1 MSSDMPQRTIYLDIN
16 HWYALGRAG
25 QDNTKS
31 PEHAALL
38 TALQDEVDAG
48 RLVIPLSHVSY
59 EELTENRRDQQREP
73 TAEIMWRL
81 SKGATIAPASRIVD
95 EELAVELNRRFGRP
109 AFPAKVRKFGRGVGF
124 AFGMGPLRAVV
135 PAGRRAK
142 IEARLGMTI
151 PHAEALLEYD
161 VLATPRS
168 LRDRVPDFDPN
179 GWRREADAELAALRG
194 MLDNVHGEGT
204 SISGRPADAIYV
216 HQIGGDIRENFVKA
230 LTTAGYADTFTMPL
244 KDAGETTDFI
254 KHLPT
259 QWVATELKIHY
270 ARNPQINWK
279 INHLR
284 DIAALSAA
292 IPYTDVVVTDN
303 DVWSA
308 ATHGTHLDREFNTV
322 ILRRLTD
329 LGDYLGL

>member
-1 MSSDMPQRTIYLDIN
+1 MPQRTVYLDIN

-25 QDNTKS
+25 QANPDS
-31 PEHAALL
+31 PENTALV

-48 RLVIPLSHVSY
+48 RLVLPLSRVSY
-59 EELTENRRDQQREP
+59 EELTENPRDQLREP
-73 TAEIMWRL
+73 TAEVMWRL
-81 SKGATIAPASRIVD
+81 SKGVTIAPASRIVD

-124 AFGMGPLRAVV
+124 AFGTGPLKAVV
-135 PAGRRAK
+135 PAGRRAE
-142 IEARLGMTI
+142 IEARIGMTI
-151 PHAEALLEYD
+151 PDAEELLEYD
-161 VLATPRS
+161 VLATPGS
-168 LRDRVPDFDPN
+168 LRGRIPGFDPN
-179 GWRREADAELAALRG
+179 GWRREADAELAALKG

-204 SISGRPADAIYV
+204 SISGRPADAVYV
-216 HQIGGDIRENFVKA
+216 RQIGGDIRENFANA

-244 KDAGETTDFI
+244 RDAGEITDFI

-259 QWVATELKIHY
+259 QRVATELKIHY

-292 IPYTDVVVTDN
+292 IPYTDAVVTDS

-322 ILRRLTD
+322 ILRKLTE
-329 LGDYLGL
+329 LGEYLGL

>member
-1 MSSDMPQRTIYLDIN
+1 MAQQTVYLDIN

-25 QDNTKS
+25 QGNPDS

-59 EELTENRRDQQREP
+59 EELTENPRDQLREP
-73 TAEIMWRL
+73 TAKVMWRL
-81 SKGATIAPASRIVD
+81 SKGAAIAPASKIVD
-95 EELAVELNRRFGRP
+95 EELAAELNRRFGRP

-124 AFGMGPLRAVV
+124 AFGVGPLRAVV
-135 PAGRRAK
+135 PEGRRAEV
-142 IEARLGMTI
+142 EAQIGMTI
-151 PHAEALLEYD
+151 PDAEALAEYN

-168 LRDRVPDFDPN
+168 LRGRIPGFDPN
-179 GWRREADAELAALRG
+179 GWRREADAELAGLKI
-194 MLDNVHGEGT
+194 MLENVHAEGT
-204 SISGRPADAIYV
+204 SVSGRTEDATYAR
-216 HQIGGDIRENFVKA
+216 QIGGDIRENFRRA

-244 KDAGETTDFI
+244 KNAAEISDFI
-254 KHLPT
+254 RHLPT
-259 QWVATELKIHY
+259 QRVATELKIHY
-270 ARNPQINWK
+270 ARNPQVDWK

-292 IPYTDVVVTDN
+292 IPYTDAVVTDR
-303 DVWSA
+303 DVCSA
-308 ATHGTHLDREFNTV
+308 ATHGTHLDREFNTAV
-322 ILRRLTD
+322 FGRLTE